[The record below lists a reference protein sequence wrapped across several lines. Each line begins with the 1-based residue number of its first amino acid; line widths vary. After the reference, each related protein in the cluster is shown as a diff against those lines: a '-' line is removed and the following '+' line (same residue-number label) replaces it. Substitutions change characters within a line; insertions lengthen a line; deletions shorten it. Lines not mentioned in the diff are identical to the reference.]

1 MTQWP
6 RWPYAGVMVR
16 TLFILALALLA
27 CASESP
33 FTPPV
38 DSGAEV
44 QADTS
49 QPTDTATEDTAS
61 PDAALEASVDSGAEV
76 AVDTGQD
83 ARADAPGDVPPDG
96 DCDRDGD
103 GHRALACGGD
113 DCDDTRGDVHPGA
126 PEWCDGVD
134 GDCDGVAD
142 ALPDGG
148 VDPGS
153 AAFCRTSLT
162 AGVTYDVQPAR
173 CVLPPGRFV
182 GSCPPFE
189 VPQCVGCRRDG
200 TRTVCEH
207 NWNGDGHPSTIAACL

>member
-1 MTQWP
+1 MTQWL
-6 RWPYAGVMVR
+6 RWPYAGGMVR
-16 TLFILALALLA
+16 ALALILVLALTA

-33 FTPPV
+33 FTPLV

-44 QADTS
+44 TADV
-49 QPTDTATEDTAS
+49 QPSDTAAEDTAPPDAPLEASTDTGTEDTGR
-61 PDAALEASVDSGAEV
+61 DAG
-76 AVDTGQD
+76 
-83 ARADAPGDVPPDG
+83 ADAPGDVLPDA
-96 DCDRDGD
+96 DCDRDRD
-103 GHRALACGGD
+103 GHRARACGGD

-126 PEWCDGVD
+126 SEWCDGVD

-182 GSCPPFE
+182 GSCPPFGS
-189 VPQCVGCRRDG
+189 PQCVGCRRDG

-207 NWNGDGHPSTIAACL
+207 NWNGDGHPSTIATCF

>member
-6 RWPYAGVMVR
+6 GWPYAGVMVR
-16 TLFILALALLA
+16 ALLILALALLA

-33 FTPPV
+33 FTPPM

-44 QADTS
+44 AEDAQADTS
-49 QPTDTATEDTAS
+49 QPSDTATEDAAP
-61 PDAALEASVDSGAEV
+61 PDAPLEASTDTGAE
-76 AVDTGQD
+76 DTG
-83 ARADAPGDVPPDG
+83 RDAPVDVAPDA
-96 DCDRDGD
+96 DCDRDRD

-113 DCDDTRGDVHPGA
+113 DCDDTREAVHPGA

-162 AGVTYDVQPAR
+162 AGVTYDAQPAR
-173 CVLPPGRFV
+173 CVLPPT
-182 GSCPPFE
+182 SS
-189 VPQCVGCRRDG
+189 VPGCGGPLAAPMCIGCRRDG
-200 TRTVCEH
+200 GRTICEATQ
-207 NWNGDGHPSTIAACL
+207 NGPGIPPVVIPCT